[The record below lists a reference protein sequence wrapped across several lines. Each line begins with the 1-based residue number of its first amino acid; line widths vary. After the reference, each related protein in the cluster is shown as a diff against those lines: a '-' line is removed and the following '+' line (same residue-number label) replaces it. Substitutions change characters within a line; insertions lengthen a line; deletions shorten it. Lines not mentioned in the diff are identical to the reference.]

1 MSYNKLAADIHA
13 MNVEKGFWPADKST
27 RNVGEMLCLMHSE
40 LSEAFE
46 AYMTRANDDKLTHLP
61 GYSVELIDAEI
72 RALDLAGYYGFDL
85 DSYAEQQHFL
95 LDWLEDERLF
105 YTPGVALSE
114 LLMMHNILSR
124 ALERHRKGNGP
135 LVELVM
141 FIGFL
146 HMHCKGL
153 GIDFADV
160 RRQKLE
166 YNAGRPFM
174 HGKKY

>member
-1 MSYNKLAADIHA
+1 
-13 MNVEKGFWPADKST
+13 MNVGKGFWPADKST

-85 DSYAEQQHFL
+85 DTYAGEKDFL
-95 LDWLEDERLF
+95 EDWLHSERLF
-105 YTPGVALSE
+105 YTRGNALSE
-114 LLMMHNILSR
+114 MLLMHNILSR

-146 HMHCKGL
+146 HDHCKRHA
-153 GIDFADV
+153 IDFADV

-166 YNAGRPFM
+166 YNAGRPYM
-174 HGKKY
+174 HGKNY